1 MRHLVIQRFGE
12 ANMNLSAPTTVI
24 FWISVILFI
33 LSLVAQ
39 YAGIGD
45 MLYLKPVHWSW
56 LAWIVL
62 AAGNVM
68 KGL

>member
-1 MRHLVIQRFGE
+1 
-12 ANMNLSAPTTVI
+12 MNLSAPTTVI

>member
-1 MRHLVIQRFGE
+1 
-12 ANMNLSAPTTVI
+12 MNLSAPTTIV

-39 YAGIGD
+39 YAGVGD
-45 MLYLKPVHWSW
+45 MLVLKPLYWGW

-62 AAGNVM
+62 AVGNVM